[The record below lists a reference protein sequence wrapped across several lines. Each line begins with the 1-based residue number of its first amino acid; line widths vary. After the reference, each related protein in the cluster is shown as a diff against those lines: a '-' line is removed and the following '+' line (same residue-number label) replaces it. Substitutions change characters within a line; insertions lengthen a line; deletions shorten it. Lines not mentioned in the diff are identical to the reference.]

1 MSNIGAVNALITAI
15 NFDRFAEIEAR
26 HNPDVTFASFRGPI
40 LNSSVAVEDWHR
52 TFLRDYADCNY
63 TDLEYI
69 EQGETVVV
77 RATIEAKGYDWR
89 PFTQR
94 VLEVFDMVEGG
105 VQARRM
111 YAMLPDVELDKPTT
125 AAMTN
130 ALGFKGGSASA
141 TKPLLDT
148 LYGGLLS
155 GDKDKAREALA
166 DKAVLIDSVYGIVQG
181 PDNVVDLK
189 LHIPVP
195 TFGVERMV
203 QAYAGEKDGCVEIAI
218 DPARPRGADWV
229 RIVDG
234 KILVIESYWMLREI
248 GVHPDPQKRHQRQVI
263 MPM

>member
-15 NFDRFAEIEAR
+15 NFDRFAEIGAR
-26 HNPDVTFASFRGPI
+26 HNPDVFFASFRGPI

-52 TFLRDYADCNY
+52 VFLRDYADCNY

-69 EQGETVVV
+69 EQGDTVAV

-94 VLEVFDMVEGG
+94 IIEVFEMIEGG

-111 YAMLPDVELDKPTT
+111 YAMLPDIELDKPTT

-141 TKPLLDT
+141 TKALLDSF
-148 LYGGLLS
+148 YGALLA
-155 GDKDKAREALA
+155 GDKEKAREALA
-166 DKAVLIDSVYGIVQG
+166 DKAVLIDSVYGIVNG
-181 PDNVVDLK
+181 PDNILDLK
-189 LHIPVP
+189 SRIPAPAFGIERVLHS
-195 TFGVERMV
+195 
-203 QAYAGEKDGCVEIAI
+203 YAGEKDGCVEIAI
-218 DPARPRGADWV
+218 DPARPRLADWV

-248 GVHPDPQKRHQRQVI
+248 GVHPDPQKRHQRQII